1 MNDAAVIQI
10 QGVHKHYGQVQ
21 AIAGVTES
29 IQSGQIYGLLGP
41 NGAGKTTLIRLL
53 IGSTKPTSGQMAV
66 LGFDPVRQ
74 KRALRR
80 LIGYMPQTPAL
91 YDDLTARENISFF
104 TRSHQI
110 DDISQK
116 VDRVIEFVGLSDRAQ
131 DQVYKFS
138 GGMKQRV
145 SLACALV
152 HEPQLLFLDEP
163 TSGIDPKLRE
173 AFWQHFQKL
182 AASGVTIIL
191 STHQMDEAMNCD
203 RLAVLHRGVVMAED
217 SPRQLLA
224 NSRARITIWKGEQ
237 NFEHQT
243 DNYQRQLPRVLQQ
256 YGLDKEITQIE
267 IKEDT
272 LETVVLGMINAHE
285 EKTGEEEAENER
297 GI

>member
-1 MNDAAVIQI
+1 MNDAAMIRIQDL
-10 QGVHKHYGQVQ
+10 HKNYGQVW
-21 AIAGVTES
+21 AIAGVSQT

-53 IGSTKPTSGQMAV
+53 IGSTKPTSGQMSV

-91 YDDLTARENISFF
+91 YDDLTARENIRFF
-104 TRSHQI
+104 TRAHRI
-110 DDISQK
+110 ENISQK
-116 VDRVIEFVGLSDRAQ
+116 VDWVIDFVGLSDRAH

-173 AFWQHFQKL
+173 AFWQHFRQL
-182 AASGVTIIL
+182 ADDGVTIIL

-203 RLAVLHRGVVMAED
+203 RLAVLHRGVVLAEE
-217 SPRQLLA
+217 SPRRLLA
-224 NSRARITIWKGEQ
+224 NGRAKIKIWKGEQ
-237 NFEHQT
+237 SFEHQT
-243 DNYQRQLPRVLQQ
+243 DNYKEQLPAVLQQ
-256 YGLDKEITQIE
+256 YGLDSEITRIE
-267 IKEDT
+267 IAEDT
-272 LETVVLGMINAHE
+272 LESVVLGMINEHE
-285 EKTGEEEAENER
+285 KKTGKEDGNGR
-297 GI
+297 GV